1 MWAFEKMQI
10 LARLSKRKEKCHFE
24 YLKRKNSTCKE
35 YICHWC
41 QTNNNELMSEG
52 KSIYVPWTLFQFSS
66 NIGRMARWS
75 DNIMYCNPHS
85 DHDFSMDFH
94 LIEIQIHFS
103 VPLLFWCW
111 QQTFSMTTNSKTK
124 ESLVW
129 SFTIRRKQ
137 FLTRNKQPWVF
148 Y

>member
-1 MWAFEKMQI
+1 MQI

-103 VPLLFWCW
+103 IALVFWCEVFVNNKTFP
-111 QQTFSMTTNSKTK
+111 QPQTQ
-124 ESLVW
+124 
-129 SFTIRRKQ
+129 KQ
-137 FLTRNKQPWVF
+137 RNPLFDLLQSDANNF
-148 Y
+148 